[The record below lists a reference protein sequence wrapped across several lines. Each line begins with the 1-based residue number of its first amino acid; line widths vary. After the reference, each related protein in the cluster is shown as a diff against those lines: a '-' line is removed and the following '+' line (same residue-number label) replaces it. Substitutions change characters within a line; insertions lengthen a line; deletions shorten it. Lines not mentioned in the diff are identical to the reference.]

1 MAVYEILDSLEGIDE
16 AEHAKFEEIDGKFR
30 REVEVPDVS
39 KMKSALQKERD
50 AAKALNEKLAKFK
63 DVDPEKYAELLKEK
77 EDLAQSSMTEKE
89 RHESAL
95 KKKNDEIEAL
105 KKNAKDRELDL
116 QNQLNTFHLDEKTSK
131 AALAAG
137 VDPKDIDDVLLLTKR
152 YRQLD
157 DKGRIIVLD
166 EDGDPTGQTLKD
178 FFEKDFK
185 QKKPKYYAGLPGGG
199 GTPPDNGKQIPPG
212 KAIKR
217 ESFDQMSQAQRR
229 EFLSKGGRI
238 TD

>member
-1 MAVYEILDSLEGIDE
+1 MAVYEILENLDGIDE
-16 AEHAKFEEIDGKFR
+16 ADHANFEEIDGKFR

-50 AAKALNEKLAKFK
+50 AVKELNEKLAKYK
-63 DVDPEKYAELLKEK
+63 DVDPEKYAELLEEK
-77 EDLAQSSMTEKE
+77 ERLSQSSMTEKE

-105 KKNAKDRELDL
+105 KKDSATREKKLTD
-116 QNQLNTFHLDEKTSK
+116 QLNTFHLDEKTTK

-137 VDPKDIDDVLLLTKR
+137 VNPEMMEDVLVVTKR

-157 DKGRIIVLD
+157 DKGKIVVLD
-166 EDGDPTGQTLKD
+166 KDGDPTGQSLKE

-185 QKKPKYYAGLPGGG
+185 QNKPVYYTGYPGGG
-199 GTPPDNGKQIPPG
+199 GTPPNGHSNG
-212 KAIKR
+212 
-217 ESFDQMSQAQRR
+217 SVD
-229 EFLSKGGRI
+229 LSKMSPTERLDYSRGLKK
-238 TD
+238 